1 MSENRSEFLRRLE
14 ALLFASA
21 EPLTDSELAA
31 RLPEGT
37 DVGSLIEELQSLYAN
52 RGVNLV
58 KRGRGWAFRTAPDV
72 APYLHHEREAPRR
85 LSRAAVE
92 TLAII
97 AYQQPVTRAEIEEIR
112 GVTLSK
118 GTLDLLLEAGWIRPR
133 GRRRVPGRPATWGTT
148 EAFLDH
154 FGLDSIDALPGIDEL
169 KAAGLLDRRAGVS
182 SIAMRQD
189 DLLAAEKSADDA
201 EEIGEDG
208 DHRLRGDIGDGPDVA
223 LDREVDPTGGS
234 EGKY

>member
-1 MSENRSEFLRRLE
+1 M
-14 ALLFASA
+14 
-21 EPLTDSELAA
+21 
-31 RLPEGT
+31 
-37 DVGSLIEELQSLYAN
+37 
-52 RGVNLV
+52 
-58 KRGRGWAFRTAPDV
+58 
-72 APYLHHEREAPRR
+72 
-85 LSRAAVE
+85 
-92 TLAII
+92 
-97 AYQQPVTRAEIEEIR
+97 
-112 GVTLSK
+112 TLSK